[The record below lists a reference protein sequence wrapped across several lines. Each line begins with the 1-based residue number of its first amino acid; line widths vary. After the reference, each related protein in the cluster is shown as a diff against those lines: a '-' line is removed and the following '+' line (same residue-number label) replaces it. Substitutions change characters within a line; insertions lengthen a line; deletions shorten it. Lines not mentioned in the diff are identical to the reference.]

1 MNWYLKVLKQYLD
14 FSGRARR
21 KEYWFFTLFH
31 IIFYVVCM
39 LLDAILGTSA
49 GNGDDGIGFLYLTY
63 FLLTLIP
70 SFALSVRRMHDIGK
84 SGWMVLVSIIPIAGP
99 IWLLVLTC
107 MDSEMKTNQW
117 GENPKGIGNDR
128 LINQIG
134 TE

>member
-31 IIFYVVCM
+31 IIFYGVCI
-39 LLDAILGTSA
+39 LLDKILGTSA
-49 GNGDDGIGFLYLTY
+49 GEGGIGFLYLTY

-70 SFALSVRRMHDIGK
+70 SFALSIRRMHDIGK

-99 IWLLVLTC
+99 IWFLVLTC
-107 MDSEMKTNQW
+107 MESEMKTNQW
-117 GENPKGIGNDR
+117 GDNPKGIGNEG

>member
-31 IIFYVVCM
+31 IIFYGVCI
-39 LLDAILGTSA
+39 LLDALLGTSA
-49 GNGDDGIGFLYLTY
+49 GEGGIGFLYLTY

-70 SFALSVRRMHDIGK
+70 SFALSIRRMHDIGK

-99 IWLLVLTC
+99 IWFLVLTC
-107 MDSEMKTNQW
+107 MESEMKTNQW
-117 GENPKGIGNDR
+117 GDNPKGIGNDG

>member
-31 IIFYVVCM
+31 IIFYGVCM
-39 LLDAILGTSA
+39 LLDKILGTSA
-49 GNGDDGIGFLYLTY
+49 GEGGIGFLYLTY

-70 SFALSVRRMHDIGK
+70 SFALSIRRMHDIGK

-99 IWLLVLTC
+99 IWFLVLTC
-107 MDSEMKTNQW
+107 MESEMKTNQW
-117 GENPKGIGNDR
+117 GDNPKGIGNDG